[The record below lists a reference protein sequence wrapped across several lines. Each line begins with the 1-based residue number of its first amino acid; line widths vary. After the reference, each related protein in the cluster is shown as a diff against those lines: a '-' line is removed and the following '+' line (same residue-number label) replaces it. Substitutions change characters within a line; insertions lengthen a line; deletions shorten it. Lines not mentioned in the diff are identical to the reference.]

1 MEWLTTGKNQSC
13 PHNGAPRQ
21 FLSTKAPRLQRISL
35 AGNTTCVL
43 LILMLTER
51 SLSHLEHLS
60 ESVPRNKSQ
69 KWASLLSVGS
79 SSHSEHE
86 RHLGNFSSL
95 WKVALY
101 ELLGSFWNRLFQ
113 QHFLV
118 LLFKVF
124 YHQMVLYFC
133 HFHFINMVYY
143 TDFPPWTDYSF
154 LRQLLLCHGL

>member
-1 MEWLTTGKNQSC
+1 MELQDNFW
-13 PHNGAPRQ
+13 APRHQ
-21 FLSTKAPRLQRISL
+21 GFKEFPWLAILYVCCSYWCWQRDLFHIWNISL
-35 AGNTTCVL
+35 NPFLAIN
-43 LILMLTER
+43 
-51 SLSHLEHLS
+51 H
-60 ESVPRNKSQ
+60 K
-69 KWASLLSVGS
+69 
-79 SSHSEHE
+79 SEHPCCQWV
-86 RHLGNFSSL
+86 LAVIVNMKGIWGTSSL

-143 TDFPPWTDYSF
+143 TDFSPWTDYSF
-154 LRQLLLCHGL
+154 LSQLLLCHGL